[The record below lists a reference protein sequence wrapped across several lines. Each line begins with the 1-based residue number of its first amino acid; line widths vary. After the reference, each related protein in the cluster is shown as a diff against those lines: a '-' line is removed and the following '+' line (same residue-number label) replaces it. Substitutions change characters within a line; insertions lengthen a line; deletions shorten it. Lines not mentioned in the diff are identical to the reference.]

1 MTTVQILGA
10 PQSTFVRVVRIVAE
24 EKGVPY
30 ELVPMRPHSPEI
42 DAVHPFGR
50 IPVLR
55 HGDVTL
61 CESKAIAFYLDRYFD
76 GPSLTPASPLEQARV
91 EQWIS
96 LVLTGFDPVLV
107 RGYLLCYVF
116 PGTADGQP
124 DRDKIAELVPQ
135 VETHLGLLERQIAVT
150 GQVVGNAF
158 TLADAYVLPILS
170 YLKDLPESGQFIAAS
185 KPLSAYIAIH
195 EQRPSL
201 RATVPPAA
209 GS

>member
-24 EKGVPY
+24 EKRVPY
-30 ELVPMRPHSPEI
+30 ELVPARPHTAEI
-42 DAVHPFGR
+42 DAIHPLGR

-61 CESKAIAFYLDRYFD
+61 CESKAIALYLDRFFD
-76 GPSLTPASPLEQARV
+76 GPSLMPTSPLEQVKV

-107 RGYLLCYVF
+107 RGYLLAYVF

-124 DRDKIAELVPQ
+124 DRDKIAALVPQ
-135 VETHLGLLERQIAVT
+135 VEAHLVILEHQIAAT
-150 GQVVGNAF
+150 GQVVGDSF
-158 TLADAYVLPILS
+158 TLADVYVLPILS
-170 YLKDLPESGQFIAAS
+170 YLKDLPESGRIIAAS
-185 KPLSAYIAIH
+185 KTLSDYIARH
-195 EQRPSL
+195 EERPSL
-201 RATVPPAA
+201 RATVPPRA
-209 GS
+209 

>member
-24 EKGVPY
+24 EKRVPY
-30 ELVPMRPHSPEI
+30 ELVPARPHTAEI
-42 DAVHPFGR
+42 DAIHPLGR

-61 CESKAIAFYLDRYFD
+61 CESKAIALYLDRFFD
-76 GPSLTPASPLEQARV
+76 GPSLMPTSPLEQVKV

-107 RGYLLCYVF
+107 RGYLLAYVF

-124 DRDKIAELVPQ
+124 DHDKIAALVPQ
-135 VETHLGLLERQIAVT
+135 VEAHLVILERQIAAT
-150 GQVVGNAF
+150 GQVVGDSF
-158 TLADAYVLPILS
+158 TLADVYVLPILS
-170 YLKDLPESGQFIAAS
+170 YLKDLPESGRIIAAS
-185 KPLSAYIAIH
+185 KTLSDYIARH
-195 EQRPSL
+195 EERPSL
-201 RATVPPAA
+201 RATVPPRA
-209 GS
+209 